1 MPELFDLTIYDSRM
15 VYSMAILIEISL
27 TYYLKFAINALY
39 CSFLVE
45 RNVPILIIN
54 GTPVCKGSCGV
65 SVCYHFGVLLIRISN
80 EGCLMFS

>member
-15 VYSMAILIEISL
+15 VYSMAILNEISL
-27 TYYLKFAINALY
+27 IYYLKFAIKALY

-65 SVCYHFGVLLIRISN
+65 SVRYHLGF
-80 EGCLMFS
+80 C